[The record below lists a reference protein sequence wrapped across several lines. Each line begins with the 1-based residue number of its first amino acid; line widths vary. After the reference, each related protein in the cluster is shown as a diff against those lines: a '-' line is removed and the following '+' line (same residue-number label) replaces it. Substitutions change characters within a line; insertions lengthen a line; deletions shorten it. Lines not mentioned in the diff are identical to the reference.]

1 MFWIILIGNL
11 LCTVVMIANN
21 LSTEEEAYFSR
32 WASVMAVWVL
42 GLALGA
48 LLMHDTNEP
57 KAIDVYR
64 GNTELIITSVNGI
77 PTDTT
82 VVYKNCD

>member
-21 LSTEEEAYFSR
+21 LSTEEEAHFSR
-32 WASVMAVWVL
+32 WASVTATWIL

-48 LLMHDTNEP
+48 LLMRNTGEP

-77 PTDTT
+77 PTDTV
-82 VVYKNCD
+82 VVYKNYD